1 MQKPQAT
8 SIEGLGQTFE
18 SLIAYIEKR
27 ADTLETI
34 KMHLMPDYNWVAD
47 DVLDRYHHPPAF
59 AVPVTL
65 NLLGKPLEPLKVS
78 WSSRPTALFWPFL
91 VGSEAS
97 CPGGGGVLQTY

>member
-8 SIEGLGQTFE
+8 SIEGSDQTFE

-34 KMHLMPDYNWVAD
+34 KMHLNPDCNTILLLYY
-47 DVLDRYHHPPAF
+47 VLDRYRHPPAF

-65 NLLGKPLEPLKVS
+65 NLLGRPLEPLKVS
-78 WSSRPTALFWPFL
+78 WSSWLTALF
-91 VGSEAS
+91 
-97 CPGGGGVLQTY
+97 